1 MAGRRSGLAG
11 LERVLRALESGSHNI
26 GGYVAEH
33 DEELAVLLGVDASEL
48 RALAGQLDEEAAP
61 RVRAL
66 LQHRAEA
73 RTLRHQAARREA
85 VLAAAQRLAMTA
97 VWRES
102 AALLELNVLLGDLLA
117 DVTIQHI
124 SLVSRVFA
132 VHLPRKKLFE
142 VAEVLP
148 RQFADLVSW
157 VDRTG
162 LHFRWRQGR
171 GGLSLYSQVVPAS
184 ESAHVLNVSIPAPA
198 IKKPRP
204 APASASPGRRIQDAP
219 CPNRT
224 NAAPA
229 APRSAGWLAEALTE
243 AAFSA

>member
-1 MAGRRSGLAG
+1 MARRRSGLAG
-11 LERVLRALESGSHNI
+11 LERVLRAREPGSHNI
-26 GGYVAEH
+26 GDYVAEH
-33 DEELAVLLGVDASEL
+33 DEELAVLLGVDASEF
-48 RALAGQLDEEAAP
+48 RALAGQLDEDAAP

-66 LQHRAEA
+66 LQQRAET
-73 RTLRHQAARREA
+73 RTLRHQAARRDA
-85 VLAAAQRLAMTA
+85 VLAAAQRLATTA

-102 AALLELNVLLGDLLA
+102 TALLDMSLLLGDLLA

-132 VHLPRKKLFE
+132 VHLPRRKLVE

-157 VDRTG
+157 VARDA

-184 ESAHVLNVSIPAPA
+184 ESAYVLHVSIPAPA
-198 IKKPRP
+198 IRKHRP
-204 APASASPGRRIQDAP
+204 APGPASPERRSHDAP
-219 CPNRT
+219 RPNPVD
-224 NAAPA
+224 AAPA
-229 APRSAGWLAEALTE
+229 ARRSTGWLAEALTE

>member
-11 LERVLRALESGSHNI
+11 LERVLRALEPGSHNI
-26 GGYVAEH
+26 GDYIAEH
-33 DEELAVLLGVDASEL
+33 DEELSVLLGVDTGEL
-48 RALAGQLDEEAAP
+48 RGLAGKLDEEAAP

-66 LQHRAEA
+66 LQQRAEA
-73 RTLRHQAARREA
+73 RTLRHQAARRDA

-102 AALLELNVLLGDLLA
+102 AALLDMSALLGDLLA

-132 VHLPRKKLFE
+132 VHLPRKKLVE
-142 VAEVLP
+142 VADVLP

-184 ESAHVLNVSIPAPA
+184 ESAHVLHVNIQAPA
-198 IKKPRP
+198 FRKHRP
-204 APASASPGRRIQDAP
+204 APASPERRSHNAP
-219 CPNRT
+219 RPNPES
-224 NAAPA
+224 AAPA
-229 APRSAGWLAEALTE
+229 GPRSTGWLADALTE
-243 AAFSA
+243 AAFPA

>member
-11 LERVLRALESGSHNI
+11 LERVLRALQPGSHNI
-26 GGYVAEH
+26 GDYVAEH

-73 RTLRHQAARREA
+73 RTIRHQASRRDA
-85 VLAAAQRLAMTA
+85 VLAAARRLAMTA
-97 VWRES
+97 VWRDS
-102 AALLELNVLLGDLLA
+102 AALLDISVLLGDLLA
-117 DVTIQHI
+117 DVTVQHI
-124 SLVSRVFA
+124 GLMSRVFA
-132 VHLPRKKLFE
+132 VHLPRKKLVE
-142 VAEVLP
+142 VADVLP

-171 GGLSLYSQVVPAS
+171 GGLSLYSQAVPAS
-184 ESAHVLNVSIPAPA
+184 ESAHVLHVSIPAPA
-198 IKKPRP
+198 IRKHWP
-204 APASASPGRRIQDAP
+204 APASADRRSRDAP
-219 CPNRT
+219 RPNPT
-224 NAAPA
+224 NAALSA
-229 APRSAGWLAEALTE
+229 ARTTGWLAEALTE

>member
-11 LERVLRALESGSHNI
+11 LERVLRAHEPGSHNI
-26 GGYVAEH
+26 GDYVAEH
-33 DEELAVLLGVDASEL
+33 DEELAVLLGVDDSEL
-48 RALAGQLDEEAAP
+48 RALARQLDEAAAP

-73 RTLRHQAARREA
+73 RTLRHQAARRDA
-85 VLAAAQRLAMTA
+85 VLAAAQRLATMA

-102 AALLELNVLLGDLLA
+102 AALLDVGVVLGDLLA

-124 SLVSRVFA
+124 SLVSHVFE
-132 VHLPRKKLFE
+132 VHLPRKKLVE
-142 VAEVLP
+142 IAAVLP
-148 RQFADLVSW
+148 RQFPDLVSW
-157 VDRTG
+157 VDRAG

-171 GGLSLYSQVVPAS
+171 GGLSLYSQAVPAS
-184 ESAHVLNVSIPAPA
+184 ESDHVLHVNIPAPV
-198 IKKPRP
+198 IRKHRP
-204 APASASPGRRIQDAP
+204 APASASPGRYSQDAP
-219 CPNRT
+219 RPNPA
-224 NAAPA
+224 NVAPA

>member
-1 MAGRRSGLAG
+1 M
-11 LERVLRALESGSHNI
+11 ERVLRAFEPGSHNI
-26 GGYVAEH
+26 GDYVAEH

-48 RALAGQLDEEAAP
+48 RALAGRLDEETAP

-66 LQHRAEA
+66 LQQRAEA
-73 RTLRHQAARREA
+73 RTLRHQAARRDA

-102 AALLELNVLLGDLLA
+102 AALLDMSLLGDLLA
-117 DVTIQHI
+117 DVTVQHI

-132 VHLPRKKLFE
+132 VHLPRKKLVE

-157 VDRTG
+157 VDRAG
-162 LHFRWRQGR
+162 LHFRWHQGR

-184 ESAHVLNVSIPAPA
+184 ESAHVLHVSIPAPG
-198 IKKPRP
+198 IRKHRP
-204 APASASPGRRIQDAP
+204 APASASPAHRSQDAP
-219 CPNRT
+219 RPGPA

-229 APRSAGWLAEALTE
+229 AARTTGWLAEALTE

>member
-11 LERVLRALESGSHNI
+11 LERVLRAFEPGSHNI
-26 GGYVAEH
+26 GDYVAEH
-33 DEELAVLLGVDASEL
+33 DEELAILLGVDAGEL

-61 RVRAL
+61 RVRVL
-66 LQHRAEA
+66 LQQRAEA
-73 RTLRHQAARREA
+73 RTLRHQAARRDA

-102 AALLELNVLLGDLLA
+102 AALLDMSLLLGDLLA
-117 DVTIQHI
+117 DVTVQHI

-132 VHLPRKKLFE
+132 VHLPRKKLVE

-157 VDRTG
+157 VDRAG
-162 LHFRWRQGR
+162 LHFRWHQGR

-184 ESAHVLNVSIPAPA
+184 ESAHVLHVSIPAPA
-198 IKKPRP
+198 VRRHQPAP
-204 APASASPGRRIQDAP
+204 APASPGHRSQDAP
-219 CPNRT
+219 RPVPT

-229 APRSAGWLAEALTE
+229 AARTTGWLAEALTE
-243 AAFSA
+243 AVFSA

>member
-11 LERVLRALESGSHNI
+11 LERVLRALEPGSHNI

-33 DEELAVLLGVDASEL
+33 DEEFAVLLGVDAGEF
-48 RALAGQLDEEAAP
+48 RALAGKLDEEAAP

-66 LQHRAEA
+66 LQQRAEA
-73 RTLRHQAARREA
+73 RTLRHQAARRDA

-102 AALLELNVLLGDLLA
+102 AALLDMSVLLGDLLA

-124 SLVSRVFA
+124 SLESRVFA
-132 VHLPRKKLFE
+132 VHLPRKKLVE
-142 VAEVLP
+142 VADVLP
-148 RQFADLVSW
+148 RQFTDLVSW
-157 VDRTG
+157 VDRAG
-162 LHFRWRQGR
+162 FHFRWRQGR

-184 ESAHVLNVSIPAPA
+184 DSARVLHVNIPAPA
-198 IKKPRP
+198 VRKHRP
-204 APASASPGRRIQDAP
+204 APPSPERRSQDTPRPSPA
-219 CPNRT
+219 
-224 NAAPA
+224 NAAFPA
-229 APRSAGWLAEALTE
+229 ARATGWLAEALTE

>member
-11 LERVLRALESGSHNI
+11 LDRVLRALEPGSHNI
-26 GGYVAEH
+26 GDYVAEH
-33 DEELAVLLGVDASEL
+33 DEELAVLLDVGASEL
-48 RALAGQLDEEAAP
+48 RALAGQPDEEAAT
-61 RVRAL
+61 RVRVL

-73 RTLRHQAARREA
+73 RTLRHQAACRDA

-97 VWRES
+97 VWRETT
-102 AALLELNVLLGDLLA
+102 ALLESNVLLGDLLA

-132 VHLPRKKLFE
+132 VHLPRKKLVE

-198 IKKPRP
+198 IRKHRP
-204 APASASPGRRIQDAP
+204 SPASATPRHSSQDAP
-219 CPNRT
+219 RPNPA

-229 APRSAGWLAEALTE
+229 APRNAGWLAEALTE

>member
-11 LERVLRALESGSHNI
+11 LERVLRALEPGSHNI
-26 GGYVAEH
+26 DDYVAEH

-48 RALAGQLDEEAAP
+48 RALAGQPDDEAAP

-73 RTLRHQAARREA
+73 RTLRHQAARRDA

-97 VWRES
+97 VWRDS
-102 AALLELNVLLGDLLA
+102 AVLLDMSVLLGDLLA
-117 DVTIQHI
+117 DVTVPHI
-124 SLVSRVFA
+124 SLVSRLFA
-132 VHLPRKKLFE
+132 VHLPRKKLVE

-184 ESAHVLNVSIPAPA
+184 ESTHVVNVSIPAPA
-198 IKKPRP
+198 IKKHRP
-204 APASASPGRRIQDAP
+204 APASACPGRRIQDAP
-219 CPNRT
+219 RPNPA

>member
-11 LERVLRALESGSHNI
+11 IERVLRALEPGSHNI
-26 GGYVAEH
+26 GDYVAEH
-33 DEELAVLLGVDASEL
+33 DEELAALLGVDASEL
-48 RALAGQLDEEAAP
+48 RALADQPDEEAAP

-73 RTLRHQAARREA
+73 RTLRHQAARRDA
-85 VLAAAQRLAMTA
+85 VLAAAQRLSMTA

-102 AALLELNVLLGDLLA
+102 SALLESNVLLGDLLA
-117 DVTIQHI
+117 DVMIQHI

-132 VHLPRKKLFE
+132 VHLPRKKLVE

-162 LHFRWRQGR
+162 LHFRWRQGC

-184 ESAHVLNVSIPAPA
+184 ESAHVLNVSIPAPV
-198 IKKPRP
+198 IKKHRP
-204 APASASPGRRIQDAP
+204 APASPGRRSQDAARP
-219 CPNRT
+219 SPT

-229 APRSAGWLAEALTE
+229 AARSTGWLADALTE